1 MATKEIVSKE
11 SLMNSLPKILKEFK
25 KKIEFKNA
33 DVLNKLSVDKDNNL
47 LYDGKQITVNG
58 GTLKISIVTSLPV
71 TDIDSNTIYL
81 VSNGSSKEN
90 NIYTEYL
97 YVNNKWEVIGSTDVD
112 LTDYVKKTELDN
124 KLKDYTKTTDVNNKL
139 KDYET
144 INNFNSEKESLKN
157 LISNTGYQ
165 LKDYV
170 KTEDLDKVLSTQT
183 GSLIEYPINLID
195 DNVPNAFKTKG
206 IKLSPYYG
214 SKELTWKLFSTSKE
228 QFSFSSFDR
237 GYTVRIQL
245 DRAIIVK
252 KIVIEKST
260 LVINKIN
267 AINGDIN
274 STTIAKT
281 LFGDGSNLED
291 SRLEVDLKDNTTSS
305 FTYEFSFTA
314 NRTNSGGT
322 YYWFMNHIGFY
333 VDNITNLGYVKKD
346 EVKTL
351 IGDATIGG
359 MFEEYKNTSKYN
371 VNDYVIYNN
380 CLYKCN
386 TKITDPEEFNKSK
399 WTLLL
404 GNEEKPIST
413 KIVTQL
419 PTENI
424 LENVI
429 YLIPKSDDTSE
440 DNNYLEYIYIN
451 NSWEQLGDKNATTV
465 SIGLTEW

>member
-1 MATKEIVSKE
+1 MATTGKAFTLDNLKTALFLNNKKLIEKINKSASLSIEIVDT
-11 SLMNSLPKILKEFK
+11 LPIENIKI
-25 KKIEFKNA
+25 
-33 DVLNKLSVDKDNNL
+33 
-47 LYDGKQITVNG
+47 
-58 GTLKISIVTSLPV
+58 
-71 TDIDSNTIYL
+71 NTIYL
-81 VSNGSSKEN
+81 VNNSSNKEN

-170 KTEDLDKVLSTQT
+170 KIEDLDKVLSTQT
-183 GSLIEYPINLID
+183 GNLIEYPINMTGHDI
-195 DNVPNAFKTKG
+195 PNTFKTTG
-206 IKLSPYYG
+206 MQNNA
-214 SKELTWKLFSTSKE
+214 WRLFSTSKE
-228 QFSFSSFDR
+228 GFFDYYW
-237 GYTVRIQL
+237 GPSTNGNVTIRIQL
-245 DRAIIVK
+245 DKAITVK
-252 KIVIEKST
+252 KIKFERCYIYICKVNIIS
-260 LVINKIN
+260 
-267 AINGDIN
+267 GDIN
-274 STTIAKT
+274 SNTIAST
-281 LFGDGSNLED
+281 
-291 SRLEVDLKDNTTSS
+291 VLKDKVFVNDN
-305 FTYEFSFTA
+305 TYEIDLSSNTISSSVYEIVLGSDAGNGTA
-314 NRTNSGGT
+314 HP
-322 YYWFMNHIGFY
+322 WAMNHISFY

-351 IGDATIGG
+351 INDATIGG

-413 KIVTQL
+413 EIVTQL